1 MGAKMDEQ
9 RPTERASGRGVKAE
23 RFSDEERS
31 AMQERAQELKQE
43 SRRGARSKKVD
54 GERDVLAK
62 IAEMAEG
69 DRSMAERLHALIGQ
83 VAPNLSPKTWYGMP
97 AYAGADGKAVCFFQA
112 ASKFKSRYATLGFN
126 DVATL
131 DDGTMWPTAFALTE
145 LTPETEER
153 IAELVKRAA
162 G

>member
-1 MGAKMDEQ
+1 
-9 RPTERASGRGVKAE
+9 
-23 RFSDEERS
+23 
-31 AMQERAQELKQE
+31 MQERAQELKQE

-112 ASKFKSRYATLGFN
+112 AASSSR
-126 DVATL
+126 
-131 DDGTMWPTAFALTE
+131 GTRRWASTTSPRSTMAPCGR
-145 LTPETEER
+145 PR
-153 IAELVKRAA
+153 SRSRS
-162 G
+162 